1 MRGGRGEI
9 KHQVRDACQPTQAA
23 AIVEIASNRS
33 RPERAKR
40 LRPLGIT
47 HQGDNPEPFN
57 QPGQR
62 ALSHIAA
69 SHDQNVFHRR
79 IISRPMQ
86 FQIST
91 QPGGQHFEAD
101 ANQTVLEAAL
111 AAGLL
116 FPYGCRDGACGACKA
131 QVLSG
136 SVEPGKISDGA
147 LSEDER
153 AQGYALLCQAHPRSD
168 LVLNVR
174 TLGRIGDIAARK
186 MPSRLISLEKVA
198 SDVMVLR
205 LKLPASEQ
213 FKFRA
218 GQYIDFLL
226 ADGKR
231 RSFSIA
237 NAPHQEGELELHVRR
252 VGGGLFTDHVFESM
266 KPRDIL
272 RIEGPLGTFFL
283 REDSGRPIVLVAG
296 GTGFAPMKGI
306 IEHAIATGL
315 SRPMTLY
322 WGARNREGLYMDA
335 LAQSW
340 TEKLAG
346 FKYVPVLSEPTE
358 DDAWTGRCGLVH
370 HAVMQD
376 LPGLSGHEV
385 YACGAPA
392 MIDAARS
399 DFATQCGLSDDAF
412 FADVFT
418 YST

>member
-1 MRGGRGEI
+1 
-9 KHQVRDACQPTQAA
+9 
-23 AIVEIASNRS
+23 
-33 RPERAKR
+33 
-40 LRPLGIT
+40 
-47 HQGDNPEPFN
+47 
-57 QPGQR
+57 
-62 ALSHIAA
+62 
-69 SHDQNVFHRR
+69 
-79 IISRPMQ
+79 MQ

-101 ANQTVLEAAL
+101 STQTVLEAAL

-131 QVLSG
+131 QILTG
-136 SVEPGKISDGA
+136 SVEPGKASDSA
-147 LSEDER
+147 LSDEDR
-153 AQGYALLCQAHPRSD
+153 AQGYALLCQARPRSD

-174 TLGRIGDIAARK
+174 TVGRVGDIAPRK
-186 MPSRLISLEKVA
+186 MPCRLISLEKAA

-213 FKFRA
+213 FRFRA

-237 NAPHQEGELELHVRR
+237 NAPHREGELELHVRK
-252 VGGGLFTDHVFESM
+252 VEGGSFTSHVFESM
-266 KPRDIL
+266 KAREIL

-296 GTGFAPMKGI
+296 GTGFAPMKAI
-306 IEHAIATGL
+306 IEHAMETGL

-335 LAQSW
+335 LAQNWVESMP
-340 TEKLAG
+340 G
-346 FKYVPVLSEPTE
+346 FNYVPVLSEPSNA
-358 DDAWTGRCGLVH
+358 DGWSGRIGLVH

-376 LPGLSGHEV
+376 MADLSGHEV

-399 DFATQCGLSDDAF
+399 DFVTRCGLSDDAF
-412 FADVFT
+412 FADAFT
-418 YST
+418 FST